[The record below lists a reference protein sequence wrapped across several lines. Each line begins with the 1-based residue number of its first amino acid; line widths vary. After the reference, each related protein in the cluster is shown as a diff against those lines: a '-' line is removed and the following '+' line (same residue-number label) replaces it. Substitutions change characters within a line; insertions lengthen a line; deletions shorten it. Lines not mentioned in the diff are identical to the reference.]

1 MTWPTGGP
9 QTLIVEKILIIME
22 KIGLICSNPL
32 ITQEKTN
39 LENPGPLQELR
50 KTKGSDHIREILNPY
65 EENLIMERNG
75 DRRRLSKLDL
85 HFFPYFC
92 RIP

>member
-1 MTWPTGGP
+1 MANRGTPNINCGKNIDNYG
-9 QTLIVEKILIIME
+9 

-65 EENLIMERNG
+65 KENLIMQRIG
-75 DRRRLSKLDL
+75 DR
-85 HFFPYFC
+85 
-92 RIP
+92 